1 MNECKVG
8 LYSVINDPRKGPAQ
22 PVFSAFQPSI
32 LLFLQRT
39 PTVGESNKL
48 PLIQGKKWHVAL
60 SILTPTIHQNP
71 NKILKSI
78 FVTLK

>member
-48 PLIQGKKWHVAL
+48 PLIQGKSGMWHYRYQLQL
-60 SILTPTIHQNP
+60 ST
-71 NKILKSI
+71 KIQIKY
-78 FVTLK
+78 